1 MKRWI
6 WILIVVAVIVG
17 GYFGWRGLQS
27 RAVDAQILDL
37 QTEAVARGPLTATV
51 GATGRVRANQEAFL
65 AFKTTGTVEMVNVEV
80 GETVTRDTLLASLD
94 RESISPQIILAEAD
108 LVAAEKALDDL
119 LESELARAQAQKTL
133 AQARD
138 ALDDAEYMWR
148 VRQEGNR
155 ASGETIAA
163 SEANLVLAQQEVD
176 RAQDAYSKFSGRDA
190 DDPQRALARSNLA
203 AARQKRDSIL
213 RNLNWYTGYP
223 TELEQ
228 ALLDADLALA
238 EAQLLEAERAW
249 DRVKDGPN
257 PDDIIATEARIAAAK
272 ATLAQAEVRAP
283 FNGIIAAVEI
293 KPGDQAQ
300 PGQTAIHLLDLSRLV
315 IDVDVSE
322 VDINRIQVG
331 QEVELRFDAVLD
343 KTYHGEVV
351 DVGLAGTYVQ
361 GVVNFTVSVEL
372 MDADAAIR
380 PGLTAAVNIVVSQ
393 IDDVLLI
400 PNRAVRVLD
409 GQRIVYI
416 LQDGELKP
424 VEITL
429 GSSSDF
435 YSEVVEGE
443 LKEGDLI
450 VLNPPLV
457 FDHNGPPPFVG
468 AGS

>member
-37 QTEAVARGPLTATV
+37 QTEAAARGLLTATV

-228 ALLDADLALA
+228 AMLDADLALA

-351 DVGLAGTYVQ
+351 DVGLAGTYIQ